1 MRKVTDDRRTRKTR
15 TAIEKAF
22 IELIQ
27 KNDINKITIKDIT
40 DKADTNRSTFYTHY
54 EDIYDLLHVIEQKLI
69 DGISVFNNEDIL
81 NKDAMDSMTQS
92 LQYIL
97 DNRSL
102 FEAIS
107 TSSQGA
113 DFLNRL
119 SGVLGEKLFSLLGD
133 VPDNEMLVC
142 LYTNGAIAVIRE
154 WLLRE
159 DRTMDAGELCN
170 FLAHTVSNGIK
181 ANRQ

>member
-1 MRKVTDDRRTRKTR
+1 
-15 TAIEKAF
+15 
-22 IELIQ
+22 
-27 KNDINKITIKDIT
+27 
-40 DKADTNRSTFYTHY
+40 
-54 EDIYDLLHVIEQKLI
+54 
-69 DGISVFNNEDIL
+69 
-81 NKDAMDSMTQS
+81 MDSMTQS

-102 FEAIS
+102 FEAIA

-119 SGVLGEKLFSLLGD
+119 SEVLGEKLFSLLGD

-142 LYTNGAIAVIRE
+142 LYANGAIAVIRE